1 MNQLNT
7 KLTWGL
13 ISLQGI
19 LLLVDPEARNRIY
32 NTFTACNSSLI

>member
-19 LLLVDPEARNRIY
+19 LLLVDPEARNHIY
-32 NTFTACNSSLI
+32 HTFSACNAFLI